1 MAFSAGLNE
10 LVDFACDI
18 YVVKKRFEIYFDS
31 KLESP
36 GDLPRQLEIFHPLH
50 ACLGFSCK
58 FARKPKALN
67 PLRRLAGQTAIYGLS
82 SIIGRLLNYLL
93 VPLYTR
99 VLITSDYG
107 IYTEMY
113 AYVSIL
119 WVILT
124 YGMETTFFRFSQS
137 EPDKKGVY
145 STSMLSLGFTSL
157 VFLVAALIYARPV
170 ANWLGYADNV
180 KYVVWFAF
188 ILAFDAIAAIPFAKL
203 RQENRPVKFALI
215 KLVNIGSNIGFNLF
229 FILLCPFILSRFPDS
244 AASGFV
250 LSFFNPDDLVGYIFI
265 SNLIATTLTL
275 ILLLP
280 DFPLKHITFDY
291 ALWKRMLTYTWPLLV
306 VAIAGSINLS
316 LDKILLARLL
326 PEGSDVMGQVGIY
339 GACYKVSIIMA
350 LFVQTFRYAADPFFF
365 AEADKSESRQIYAD
379 VMTLFTI
386 AVSVIFLLTVMY
398 LDVVILFI
406 GQAYREGK
414 AVIPLLL
421 LGNLFLG
428 IYYNLSIWYK
438 LTNQTIYGAGLSVI
452 GAGIT
457 VVLNFALIPTMGYYG
472 SAWAA
477 FSAYFVMMVLSFFLG
492 QRHFKVPYN
501 VGRLIFYP
509 GLALLLFFVS
519 KLIHFD
525 SQQIKLLVNTLF
537 SLAFLI
543 VVIRLDKKLLLDLVR
558 K

>member
-1 MAFSAGLNE
+1 M
-10 LVDFACDI
+10 
-18 YVVKKRFEIYFDS
+18 
-31 KLESP
+31 
-36 GDLPRQLEIFHPLH
+36 
-50 ACLGFSCK
+50 
-58 FARKPKALN
+58 N

-99 VLITSDYG
+99 VLIISDYG

-137 EPDKKGVY
+137 ESNKTTVY
-145 STSMLSLGFTSL
+145 STSLISLVLTSL
-157 VFLVAALIYARPV
+157 VFLVFSLIYARPI

-180 KYVVWFAF
+180 KYVIWFAF
-188 ILAFDAIAAIPFAKL
+188 ILAFDAVAAIPFAKL
-203 RQENRPVKFALI
+203 RQDNRPVKFALL
-215 KLVNIGSNIGFNLF
+215 KLVNIGSNIGLNLF

-244 AASGFV
+244 SVAGLVSKI
-250 LSFFNPDDLVGYIFI
+250 FNPDDLVGYIFI

-280 DFPLKHITFDY
+280 DFPVRHITFDIT
-291 ALWKRMLTYTWPLLV
+291 LLKKMLAYTWPLLV

-365 AEADKSESRQIYAD
+365 SESGKSESRQLYAD
-379 VMTLFTI
+379 VLTLFTI
-386 AVSVIFLLTVMY
+386 AVSVIFLFTVMY

-406 GQAYREGK
+406 GQAYRDGK

-438 LTNQTIYGAGLSVI
+438 LTNQTIYGAVISVI
-452 GAGIT
+452 GASVT
-457 VVLNFALIPTMGYYG
+457 VVLNFVLIPTMGYYG

-477 FSAYFVMMVLSFFLG
+477 FFAYFVMMVLSFFLG

-501 VGRLIFYP
+501 LRRLVFYP
-509 GLALLLFFVS
+509 GLAIALYFISRLINLESRNIMLLINTTFSIGYLLVVIKLDKGLLL
-519 KLIHFD
+519 
-525 SQQIKLLVNTLF
+525 N
-537 SLAFLI
+537 
-543 VVIRLDKKLLLDLVR
+543 VIRK
-558 K
+558 

>member
-1 MAFSAGLNE
+1 M
-10 LVDFACDI
+10 
-18 YVVKKRFEIYFDS
+18 
-31 KLESP
+31 
-36 GDLPRQLEIFHPLH
+36 
-50 ACLGFSCK
+50 
-58 FARKPKALN
+58 
-67 PLRRLAGQTAIYGLS
+67 AGQTAIYGLS

-137 EPDKKGVY
+137 ETNKAGVY
-145 STSMLSLGFTSL
+145 STSMLSLAFTSL
-157 VFLVAALIYARPV
+157 AFLIGALIYARPI
-170 ANWLGYADNV
+170 AIWLGYADNV
-180 KYVVWFAF
+180 NYVIWFAF
-188 ILAFDAIAAIPFAKL
+188 ILAFDAISAIPFAKL

-215 KLVNIGSNIGFNLF
+215 KLVNIGSNIGLNLF
-229 FILLCPFILSRFPDS
+229 FILLCPFIISRFPES
-244 AASGFV
+244 SLSGFV

-280 DFPLKHITFDY
+280 DFPLKNITFDF
-291 ALWKRMLTYTWPLLV
+291 ALWKRMLAYTWPLLV
-306 VAIAGSINLS
+306 VAVAGSVNLS
-316 LDKILLARLL
+316 LDKILLVRLL

-365 AEADKSESRQIYAD
+365 SESGKSESRQLYAD
-379 VMTLFTI
+379 VLIIFTI
-386 AVSVIFLLTVMY
+386 AVSVIFLFTVMY

-406 GQAYREGK
+406 GKAYRDGK

-421 LGNLFLG
+421 MGNLFLG

-438 LTNQTIYGAGLSVI
+438 LTNQTIYGAALSVI
-452 GAGIT
+452 GAIVS

-477 FSAYFVMMVLSFFLG
+477 FFAYFVMMVLSYLLG
-492 QRHFKVPYN
+492 QKHFKVPYN
-501 VGRLIFYP
+501 LRRLIFYP
-509 GLALLLFFVS
+509 GLAVLLY
-519 KLIHFD
+519 LISGLINLD
-525 SQQIKLLVNTLF
+525 NRNMMLLINTIF
-537 SLAFLI
+537 SLGYL
-543 VVIRLDKKLLLDLVR
+543 VVVVKMDKQLLLDVFR
-558 K
+558 R

>member
-1 MAFSAGLNE
+1 M
-10 LVDFACDI
+10 
-18 YVVKKRFEIYFDS
+18 
-31 KLESP
+31 
-36 GDLPRQLEIFHPLH
+36 
-50 ACLGFSCK
+50 
-58 FARKPKALN
+58 N

-99 VLITSDYG
+99 VLIISDYG

-137 EPDKKGVY
+137 ESNKTTVY
-145 STSMLSLGFTSL
+145 STSLISLVLTSL
-157 VFLVAALIYARPV
+157 VFLVFSLIYARPI

-180 KYVVWFAF
+180 KYVIWFAF
-188 ILAFDAIAAIPFAKL
+188 ILAFDAVAAIPFAKL
-203 RQENRPVKFALI
+203 RQDNRPVKFALL
-215 KLVNIGSNIGFNLF
+215 KLVNIGSNIGLNLF

-244 AASGFV
+244 SVAGLVSKI
-250 LSFFNPDDLVGYIFI
+250 FNPDDLVGYIFI

-280 DFPLKHITFDY
+280 DFPVRHITFDIT
-291 ALWKRMLTYTWPLLV
+291 LLKKMLAYTWPLLV

-365 AEADKSESRQIYAD
+365 SESGKSESRQLYAD
-379 VMTLFTI
+379 VLTLFTI
-386 AVSVIFLLTVMY
+386 AVSVIFLFTVMY

-406 GQAYREGK
+406 GQAYRDGK

-438 LTNQTIYGAGLSVI
+438 LTNQTIYGAVLSVI
-452 GAGIT
+452 GASVT
-457 VVLNFALIPTMGYYG
+457 VVLNFVLIPTMGYYG

-477 FSAYFVMMVLSFFLG
+477 FFAYFVMMVLSFFLG

-501 VGRLIFYP
+501 LRRLVFYP
-509 GLALLLFFVS
+509 GLAIALYFISRLINLESRNIMLLINTTFSIGYLLVVIKLDKGLLL
-519 KLIHFD
+519 
-525 SQQIKLLVNTLF
+525 N
-537 SLAFLI
+537 
-543 VVIRLDKKLLLDLVR
+543 VIRK
-558 K
+558 